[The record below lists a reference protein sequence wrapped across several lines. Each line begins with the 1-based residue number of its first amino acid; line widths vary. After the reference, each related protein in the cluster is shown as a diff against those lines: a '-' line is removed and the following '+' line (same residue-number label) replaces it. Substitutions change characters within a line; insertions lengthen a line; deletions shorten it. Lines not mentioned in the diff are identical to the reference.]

1 MKIIRIFAR
10 KSNCNKHENKSLC
23 LRKDLANREKQFEQT
38 EGCRSFPVHSGN
50 PYPITIRVIT
60 TNKQNDNIYK
70 YEDKK

>member
-38 EGCRSFPVHSGN
+38 EGCRSFPVHSDN
-50 PYPITIRVIT
+50 PYPITIRGNHN
-60 TNKQNDNIYK
+60 NKQNNNIHRN
-70 YEDKK
+70 EDKK